1 MGTNDWEENSCRSIC
16 LAASGSDDKFSLRDS
31 DRLGCAD
38 GAIFA
43 FVAILQLLRALAGW
57 PVTIGRTPIPVWVSC
72 VAFVI
77 AGVLAW
83 IGITARLV

>member
-1 MGTNDWEENSCRSIC
+1 MDPVSYSR
-16 LAASGSDDKFSLRDS
+16 LA
-31 DRLGCAD
+31 

-43 FVAILQLLRALAGW
+43 IVAILQLVRALAGW
-57 PVTIGRTPIPVWVSC
+57 PLTIGRTAIPVWASW

-83 IGITARLV
+83 IGITTRLG